1 MNRLFVAIPVPELIL
16 SKIFNLIDSL
26 SDKHN
31 DMRWEKKEKIHL
43 TLKFIGEV
51 PNEMVTSI
59 VEQISFLNNFEK
71 VKLSLTEFN
80 FFPDGNNPKI
90 LYIGLS
96 NNEII
101 NQIAFKLDQ
110 RLFELGIKKSEKKL
124 KLHLTILRI
133 KKPVS
138 DAFIK
143 SVKSLNFSGL
153 NFIVNEISLYES
165 KLKPDGSHYK
175 KIKKYFLN

>member
-1 MNRLFVAIPVPELIL
+1 MPELIL
-16 SKIFNLIDSL
+16 SNIFNLINSL
-26 SDKHN
+26 SDKQTG
-31 DMRWEKKEKIHL
+31 MRWEKKEKIHL

-51 PNEMVTSI
+51 PNEIVPLI
-59 VEQISFLNNFEK
+59 VEQISFLNHFEK
-71 VKLSLTEFN
+71 IKFSLTEFN
-80 FFPDGNNPKI
+80 FFPNGYNPKI

-101 NQIAFKLDQ
+101 NQIAFELDQ
-110 RLFELGIKKSEKKL
+110 RLFEIGIEKSEKRFKP
-124 KLHLTILRI
+124 HLTILRI

-138 DAFIK
+138 DSFIK
-143 SVKSLNFSGL
+143 SFKSLNISSL
-153 NFIVNEISLYES
+153 NFIANEVSLYES